1 MSTSTPR
8 PARGWAP
15 RIRPAGPHWSRLSSM
30 NGAGPGAIRS
40 PIYLAHPRAI
50 LRPSP
55 AANVNLDV
63 DSGAGRD
70 DAMHAADTL
79 RPTCASCVLRSA
91 WLFRPLSKL
100 FGMFSRDLGI
110 DLGTANTLVYVRGKG
125 IVISEPSVVAID
137 TRTRRAFGV
146 GVEAKAM
153 VGKTPESIVAIRP
166 LKDGVIADFD
176 TVEMML
182 HYFIR
187 KVHLQRLMAPHPR
200 VVIGIPSGV
209 TEVEKRAAKDA
220 ALSAGA
226 REAYTIEE
234 PMAAA
239 IGAGLP
245 INEPVGSMIV
255 DIGGGTTEVAVIS
268 LGGIVVNHSIR
279 VAGDE
284 IDDAIIQYAR
294 RDHNLVI
301 GERTAE
307 NAKIAA
313 GSAYPLEEEIRVM
326 LRGRDLLTGLP
337 KSVEVSSVELRDAI
351 SAPVN
356 TIVELV
362 KTAIEETPP
371 ELVADIM
378 EQGITLAGGGALL
391 HGIDRRLQNEL
402 KMPVRRAEDP
412 LTCVARGTGRV
423 AEALHLYQRALASG
437 QELRRAG

>member
-1 MSTSTPR
+1 M
-8 PARGWAP
+8 
-15 RIRPAGPHWSRLSSM
+15 I
-30 NGAGPGAIRS
+30 
-40 PIYLAHPRAI
+40 
-50 LRPSP
+50 
-55 AANVNLDV
+55 
-63 DSGAGRD
+63 
-70 DAMHAADTL
+70 
-79 RPTCASCVLRSA
+79 
-91 WLFRPLSKL
+91 RPLSAF
-100 FGMFSRDLGI
+100 FGLFSRDLGI

-125 IVISEPSVVAID
+125 IVISEPSVVAVDIKSK
-137 TRTRRAFGV
+137 RALAV

-153 VGKTPESIVAIRP
+153 VGKTPGTIVAVRP

-187 KVHLQRLMAPHPR
+187 KVHLQRFMAPHPR

-279 VAGDE
+279 IAGDE
-284 IDDAIIQYAR
+284 IDDAIVQYAR

-301 GERTAE
+301 GERSAE
-307 NAKIAA
+307 NAKISA
-313 GSAYPLEEEIRVM
+313 GSAYPLEEERTVVM
-326 LRGRDLLTGLP
+326 RGRDLLTGLP
-337 KSVEVSSVELRDAI
+337 KTVEVSSVELRDAI
-351 SAPVN
+351 SGPLN
-356 TIVELV
+356 TIIDLI
-362 KTAIEETPP
+362 KTCVEETPP

-378 EQGITLAGGGALL
+378 ERGIVLAGGGGLL
-391 HGIDRRLQNEL
+391 LGLDKRLQSEL
-402 KMPVRRAEDP
+402 RMPIYRADDP

-423 AEALHLYQRALASG
+423 AEALHLYQRVLAGG
-437 QELRRAG
+437 QEIRRQSR